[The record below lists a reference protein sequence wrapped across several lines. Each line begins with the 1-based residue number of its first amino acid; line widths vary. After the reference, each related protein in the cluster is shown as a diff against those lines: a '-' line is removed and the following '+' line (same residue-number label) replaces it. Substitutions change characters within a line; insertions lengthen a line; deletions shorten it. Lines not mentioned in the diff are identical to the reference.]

1 MERTTIEEIGTSSQ
15 PPPGRHEHALKRVLL
30 VANETVAAHG
40 VRDRIKELVGG
51 GDAEVFVVAPALTK
65 TRFQQV
71 TGAVDEAIGEA
82 RKRLESS
89 IQALRESG
97 ISASGDVGE
106 SDPNLALADAL
117 RRFPADEVVI
127 STHPPGRSRWLEQDV
142 VERARA
148 EAGVPVTHV
157 VVDMQKGGAE
167 VTDVNRSPARVADPD
182 SGGTTA
188 YDLPRMPPR
197 DYASIAVGIVGTI
210 VLWILSAIC
219 LGDVSEEGM
228 SAGCAIRIG
237 LATAAFFVTVFH
249 VAALLFFGSVRYRGR
264 WTSFAANT
272 MLYGVPVAIVI
283 AAIVG

>member
-1 MERTTIEEIGTSSQ
+1 
-15 PPPGRHEHALKRVLL
+15 
-30 VANETVAAHG
+30 
-40 VRDRIKELVGG
+40 VRDRILELVGG
-51 GDAEVFVVAPALTK
+51 GNAEVFVVAPALTK

-71 TGAVDEAIGEA
+71 TGAVDEAIEEA
-82 RKRLESS
+82 RKRLDSS
-89 IQALRESG
+89 VQALRESG
-97 ISASGDVGE
+97 ISASGNVGE
-106 SDPNLALADAL
+106 SDPNLALEDAL
-117 RRFPADEVVI
+117 RRFGADEVVI

-148 EAGVPVTHV
+148 EAGIPVTHV
-157 VVDMQKGGAE
+157 VVDMEKGGAE

-182 SGGTTA
+182 QGGATA

-197 DYASIAVGIVGTI
+197 DYASIAIGIVGTI

-219 LGDVSEEGM
+219 LGSEEGM
-228 SAGCAIRIG
+228 SAGCAIRVG

-249 VAALLFFGSVRYRGR
+249 VAALLFFESVRYRGR

-272 MLYGVPVAIVI
+272 MLFGIPVAIVI